1 MRHKDL
7 LEYGIIKHVI
17 KFNVKQK
24 ICLFKLSMCKNM
36 IRNTVL
42 ENIIGTKHRKNF
54 AEKIWRSLRILL
66 THLTWNIF
74 HVFYY
79 NE

>member
-1 MRHKDL
+1 MTTSMPHKDL

-36 IRNTVL
+36 IRNTV
-42 ENIIGTKHRKNF
+42 KNF
-54 AEKIWRSLRILL
+54 AKKDLEEPSNFADSLNMEYLSCILL
-66 THLTWNIF
+66 
-74 HVFYY
+74 
-79 NE
+79 